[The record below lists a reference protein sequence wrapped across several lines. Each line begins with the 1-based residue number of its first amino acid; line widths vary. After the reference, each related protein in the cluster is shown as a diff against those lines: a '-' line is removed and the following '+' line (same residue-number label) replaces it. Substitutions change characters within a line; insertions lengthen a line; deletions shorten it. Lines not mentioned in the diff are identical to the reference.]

1 MPGLLPP
8 ALGQNQ
14 VSTKA
19 GQVHRDSARLNRRSV
34 RAQAVS
40 IAGLSRAY
48 ETSAA
53 RRPVLAVFLSDL

>member
-1 MPGLLPP
+1 MPRQCAVELSIG
-8 ALGQNQ
+8 A
-14 VSTKA
+14 
-19 GQVHRDSARLNRRSV
+19 
-34 RAQAVS
+34 AQAVS